1 MKKIKWQTIIFA
13 WLSPVFWHKI
23 WKILFT
29 YLFISTSKASEKRPG
44 DDVDLF
50 IWELKQ
56 LYDDDHNY
64 DFKKNQWSKQQLCTC
79 IMVFSTD
86 TFPWLPPHDYD
97 VKPPDFTF
105 YVGREHTTTNFPLS
119 FWTWIKSLSIQLQE
133 KWPAFDILSGSKQ
146 TILIR
151 TQTLFY
157 RRFHCRGRLPC
168 LRFLLPSCMTSS
180 SRTNEGEKT
189 STSGLACDY
198 ALISIMSTSKKKRL
212 TAGYSSRW

>member
-1 MKKIKWQTIIFA
+1 MNHKTIIELGFRLMPKELYADLRGCYPTRPITSLLDLLTRNSSTSQGWIHYYMKKIKWQTIIFA

-56 LYDDDHNY
+56 LYDDDHND

-79 IMVFSTD
+79 ITVFSTD
-86 TFPWLPPHDYD
+86 TFPWLPLHDYD

-119 FWTWIKSLSIQLQE
+119 FWTWIKSLRIQLQE
-133 KWPAFDILSGSKQ
+133 KWPAFDILSGSK
-146 TILIR
+146 
-151 TQTLFY
+151 
-157 RRFHCRGRLPC
+157 
-168 LRFLLPSCMTSS
+168 
-180 SRTNEGEKT
+180 
-189 STSGLACDY
+189 
-198 ALISIMSTSKKKRL
+198 
-212 TAGYSSRW
+212 